1 MPINKEKSKTA
12 FVTMDLNKYND
23 IVTEMQHKNIK
34 SFSRY
39 ADFMIDQYIETR
51 KAIKE
56 ATGIDADSIADA
68 VKMLLKNK

>member
-12 FVTMDLNKYND
+12 FITMDLNKYNE
-23 IVTEMQHKNIK
+23 IEEERKQKKIK

-39 ADFMIDQYIETR
+39 AEFMIDQYIETR

-56 ATGIDADSIADA
+56 ATGIEADSIADA
-68 VKMLLKNK
+68 VKMLLKSK